1 MGQREKSRAL
11 YAKIEGTSGVAEALV
26 ATDAVKTTDL
36 DLTIY
41 AGNRVSQS
49 YDRAGLGNDRQ
60 INVNPHAI
68 INGFK
73 VPLIGSGATATK
85 PAWGQLLR
93 ACAMAE
99 TDDTATNDE
108 WYYTP
113 VDENFESITAGFRR
127 DQVQQVLAG
136 VRGNWGVDLTAGA
149 LPWFTFSG
157 FMGSYNRAVATALA
171 VPNNAAFK
179 DAVPV
184 TKANTP
190 VITIGGTQYPVN
202 SFTLDGGV
210 VTERLNIV
218 DREETLITAR
228 TPTGSI
234 VVSPSLGAEIIALK
248 ALVESHA
255 GQSDQVIAVEHGSGV
270 GSTVKID
277 LAGVSFSDI
286 SETPIAGE
294 VFYTIPFDVLP
305 VGDEIKI
312 TQGAT

>member
-1 MGQREKSRAL
+1 MGQRDRSRAL
-11 YAKIEGTSGVAEALV
+11 YAKIEVVSGVAEALV
-26 ATDAVKTTDL
+26 AADAVKTTDL
-36 DLTIY
+36 AIAIY
-41 AGNRVSQS
+41 AGSKVSQA
-49 YDRAGLGNDRQ
+49 YDRDGLGNDRQ
-60 INVNPHAI
+60 INVSPHSV
-68 INGFK
+68 INNFK
-73 VPLIGSGATATK
+73 VPMIGSGATATK

-99 TDDTATNDE
+99 TDDTVTNSE

-113 VDENFESITAGFRR
+113 VDKDFETITAGFRR
-127 DQVQQVLAG
+127 DQVQQILAG
-136 VRGNWGVDLTAGA
+136 VRGNWGIDLSAGA
-149 LPWFTFSG
+149 LPWLTFSA
-157 FMGSYNRAVATALA
+157 FTGSYSRPVATALA
-171 VPNNAAFK
+171 APDNTAFK

-190 VITIGGTQYPVN
+190 VITIGGAQYPVN

-210 VTERLNIV
+210 TVERLNIIG
-218 DREETLITAR
+218 REETLISDR
-228 TPTGSI
+228 KPSGSI
-234 VVSPSLGAEIIALK
+234 VVSPALGADIIALK
-248 ALVESHA
+248 AMVESHA
-255 GQSDQVIAVEHGSGV
+255 GQADQVIAVEHGSGV

-277 LAGVSFSDI
+277 LAAVAFSDI

>member
-1 MGQREKSRAL
+1 MGQRDRSRAL
-11 YAKIEGTSGVAEALV
+11 YAKIEAVSGTPESLV
-26 ATDAVKTTDL
+26 AADAVKTTDL
-36 DLTIY
+36 SLTPY
-41 AGNRVSQS
+41 AGSKVGQA

-68 INGFK
+68 INNFK
-73 VPLIGSGATATK
+73 VPMIGSGATATK

-99 TDDTATNDE
+99 TDDTVANSE

-113 VDENFESITAGFRR
+113 VDSGFESITAAFRR
-127 DQVQQVLAG
+127 DQIQETLAG
-136 VRGNWGVDLTAGA
+136 VRGNWGVELTAGA
-149 LPWFTFSG
+149 LPWLTFSA
-157 FMGSYNRAVATALA
+157 FTGSYSRPIATALA
-171 VPNNAAFK
+171 TPDNTAFK

-190 VITIGGTQYPVN
+190 TLTIGGDQHPVN

-210 VTERLNIV
+210 ALERINIIN
-218 DREETLITAR
+218 REETLITDR
-228 TPTGSI
+228 KPSGSI
-234 VVSPSLGAEIIALK
+234 IVSPTSGADIIALF
-248 ALVESHA
+248 AAVESHA
-255 GQSDQVIAVEHGSGV
+255 GQADKVIAVEHGSGV

-277 LAGVSFSDI
+277 LAAVAFSDI
-286 SETPIAGE
+286 SETVVAGE
-294 VFYTIPFDVLP
+294 VFYSIPFDVLA